1 MMLDK
6 EEEEAWMQIEEE
18 MELLGGHKEI
28 RSLKIEM
35 NRDKTMKQD
44 ELQVAQ
50 AHCKS
55 NRN

>member
-1 MMLDK
+1 
-6 EEEEAWMQIEEE
+6 MQIEEE